1 MAWLSACAHADVV
14 ERRLAVVHREDGL
27 ALGRADQHLEA
38 RVGLELRQVLGR
50 RVVREGVDVAGHHRG
65 EGGGRVGDELEG
77 DLLERRRLAP
87 VVVAADELDP
97 VALHPVREGEGAGAD
112 RLLGVAVGG
121 RRRDDHRVAP
131 GEVGEQRAL
140 GRVEAD
146 LERDVVDRRHLVD
159 AVEQPLLRVQR
170 ALGHRPVEGEDHV
183 LGGERRAVL
192 EGHARRAGGRPRR
205 GRPAR
210 SPSSRPAPAAPRRPG
225 RSGSG
230 PRRRWRRPPRRS
242 PRRRRRSGRG
252 SAARAASR
260 RRCRCAAPR
269 PTRPRA
275 SVRPPVPASAS
286 SDSPRFRRPADR
298 PARGPSPW
306 RRRPCRRRRHIRRVG
321 ARGPVCRDRRRR
333 SSCSRPIR
341 SMCFWS

>member
-1 MAWLSACAHADVV
+1 MSPAIIAAKA
-14 ERRLAVVHREDGL
+14 AVGSEMNLKV
-27 ALGRADQHLEA
+27 
-38 RVGLELRQVLGR
+38 
-50 RVVREGVDVAGHHRG
+50 
-65 EGGGRVGDELEG
+65 

-159 AVEQPLLRVQR
+159 AVEQPLLGVQR
-170 ALGHRPVEGEDHV
+170 AVGHRAVEGEDHV

-192 EGHARRAGGRPRR
+192 EGHAVAQVEDPGEAVRRRP
-205 GRPAR
+205 
-210 SPSSRPAPAAPRRPG
+210 PSSRPAPAAPRRPG

-260 RRCRCAAPR
+260 RRRRCAAPR
-269 PTRPRA
+269 PMPAA
-275 SVRPPVPASAS
+275 SISPDRQCQRPPHPTAPVV
-286 SDSPRFRRPADR
+286 RRPADR

-321 ARGPVCRDRRRR
+321 ARGPVCRGRRRR